1 MRQKTLGIVRRDP
14 WLKPYEAAIVGRHA
28 HYAGRRA
35 ALAASAGGSL
45 SQFADGYLYFGL
57 HRTASGWV
65 FREWAPNATEI
76 YLVGDFNGWQELAIY
91 RLQRLENG
99 SKETETE
106 NIANMDRTDY
116 AALLAE
122 TEHR

>member
-1 MRQKTLGIVRRDP
+1 MPEI
-14 WLKPYEAAIVGRHA
+14 
-28 HYAGRRA
+28 
-35 ALAASAGGSL
+35 
-45 SQFADGYLYFGL
+45 
-57 HRTASGWV
+57 
-65 FREWAPNATEI
+65 EW
-76 YLVGDFNGWQELAIY
+76 
-91 RLQRLENG
+91 LQRLENG